1 MSWATAAA
9 PNTAWFI
16 SSTERA
22 RPGKF
27 RFRHLE
33 PNTWYLVLAMD
44 SLDQEQSNHYR
55 EHLLQIIHLI
65 VVSS

>member
-33 PNTWYLVLAMD
+33 HIEHNTGYLVLAMV
-44 SLDQEQSNHYR
+44 SLDQVQSKHYR
-55 EHLLQIIHLI
+55 EQIIQLI
-65 VVSS
+65 VVSG